1 MFGTSGIQ
9 FDRDTNINFTFDSSG
24 GGYKSSLWV
33 AQADSGNTGYS
44 SIARLFYESKPSAHY
59 CYSRWGAKAKVE
71 DLESRY
77 PQFISKASAEKRR
90 GLHTI
95 TRKTSTTESKAEV
108 LDLATVIKAS
118 QAIGSEIV
126 LEQLLQKLMKII
138 IEMLEHKSDI
148 LLGKITINYSL
159 KLRD

>member
-1 MFGTSGIQ
+1 
-9 FDRDTNINFTFDSSG
+9 
-24 GGYKSSLWV
+24 LWV
-33 AQADSGNTGYS
+33 AQAESGNTGYS
-44 SIARLFYESKPSAHY
+44 NIARLFYESQPSAHY

-77 PQFISKASAEKRR
+77 PQFISKASAEKRP

-108 LDLATVIKAS
+108 LDLATAIKAS

-138 IEMLEHKSDI
+138 IENAGTQVGYLIGKNHNQLFIEA
-148 LLGKITINYSL
+148 LGLVDCEQVTVLQSIPPAKNPSVS
-159 KLRD
+159 